1 MTAEG
6 GVTPA
11 PGPGL
16 AGSVAQ
22 GNINPDTGTTL
33 TKRTINILK
42 APFNQEVALHRHHA
56 CRRLLKWDSEPRL
69 VVVYVFFC
77 FRHWKQVKICAE
89 AKTFASF
96 KMNKQ
101 LLKG

>member
-6 GVTPA
+6 GVTLA

-16 AGSVAQ
+16 ASSVAQ
-22 GNINPDTGTTL
+22 GNMDMAP
-33 TKRTINILK
+33 TKRTVNILK

-56 CRRLLKWDSEPRL
+56 CWRLLKWDSEPC
-69 VVVYVFFC
+69 VVVDVFFC
-77 FRHWKQVKICAE
+77 FTHWKQVKICAE
-89 AKTFASF
+89 VKTFAAF